1 MFCVGIE
8 IELGE
13 KVMDK
18 FASVF
23 SGFSGSIVDPDFFAV
38 FCWYLNLSKI
48 CQHTV
53 VKIIPL

>member
-38 FCWYLNLSKI
+38 FRWYLNLSKI
-48 CQHTV
+48 
-53 VKIIPL
+53 